1 MDPRLVGG
9 LRTADRG
16 RFGRLHVLSPQA
28 TLERGYAIA
37 RVAAGVLRG
46 VDGIG
51 IGERIDVQLAAG
63 SIGARVEEVTP

>member
-1 MDPRLVGG
+1 M
-9 LRTADRG
+9 
-16 RFGRLHVLSPQA
+16 LSPQA

-46 VDGIG
+46 VDELT

-63 SIGARVEEVTP
+63 SVGARVEEIAP